1 MDGNQTRQGSTAAST
16 SSSVLEAVRTAPV
29 DGWLLVALGYFSLF
43 TFGFIDNVRG
53 PVFPD
58 LLKEYGLSDTIG
70 GLFFLLASAAGLV
83 NNIVLFKWIEKIG
96 AYRTTQVYS
105 LAQVVGL
112 TIIGFGQQYAL
123 TLLGAIIIGT
133 SLGGLGI
140 SVNVLVIEGASPAR
154 RRQALS
160 GLHCMYGVSS
170 LLAPML
176 ASLLYHNGLGWRGVL
191 GWVALGPAAVM
202 AVSFFYHRRLE
213 RALAGDGS
221 RPAQGAEVIGDLSRA
236 RRVGLYYALIGTFY
250 VVAEISI
257 STRLALYARRDWS
270 YEIDAANLLLVVYFV
285 GLFIGR
291 LVSALVH
298 LPWRSYNILVTSAAL
313 GLISYS
319 LGLLVH
325 PVWMAICGFFLSVFY
340 PCMVALIAEEHE
352 EISGYVTSWCITLQ
366 SFGIMAM
373 HFLLGRLADDFG
385 LGRALWLGPLTLLS
399 VLVCLSLHSRFASA
413 SRGMSGG

>member
-1 MDGNQTRQGSTAAST
+1 
-16 SSSVLEAVRTAPV
+16 
-29 DGWLLVALGYFSLF
+29 
-43 TFGFIDNVRG
+43 VRG

-58 LLKEYGLSDTIG
+58 LLKEYALTDTVG
-70 GLFFLLASAAGLV
+70 GLFFLLASASGLV
-83 NNIVLFKWIEKIG
+83 NNVLLFKWIEKIG

-105 LAQVVGL
+105 FAQVLGL
-112 TIIGFGQQYAL
+112 VIIGFGQKYGL
-123 TLLGAIIIGT
+123 TLLGAGIIGT

-140 SVNVLVIEGASPAR
+140 SVNVLVIEGASPGR

-170 LLAPML
+170 LLAPL
-176 ASLLYHNGLGWRGVL
+176 LVSFLYHNGLGWRGVL
-191 GWVALGPAAVM
+191 GWVAVGPAAVM
-202 AVSFFYHRRLE
+202 VVSYFYHARLL

-221 RPAQGAEVIGDLSRA
+221 RSSAGAEVVTDRARA

-257 STRLALYARRDWS
+257 STRLALYARRDWA
-270 YEIDAANLLLVVYFV
+270 YEVDAANLLLVVYFV
-285 GLFIGR
+285 GLFLGR
-291 LVSALVH
+291 LASALVR
-298 LPWRSYNILVTSAAL
+298 LPWRSYHILVASAVC
-313 GLISYS
+313 GLVAYS
-319 LGLLVH
+319 LGLLFH
-325 PVWMAICGFFLSVFY
+325 PLWMAVSGLFLSVFY
-340 PCMVALIAEEHE
+340 PCMLALISEEQE

-399 VLVCLSLHSRFASA
+399 VLLCLSLKSRFAPF
-413 SRGMSGG
+413 SRGASGA